1 MAKGGV
7 VLDATLP
14 RDVHFPVAC
23 AGGSRIRF
31 LYSVHAAACRST
43 HFVYDFPGT
52 ARAHCRIPLL
62 DHPFLTFIHG
72 VEIWSQSRRD
82 RVDSAR
88 RATLLL
94 SNSQYTL
101 RRTRELHGGFDRA
114 RVCWLATES
123 DEPPAPKTV
132 NTLPPRV
139 LLCGRVADAYK
150 GHVRLIEAW
159 SRISEAVPSAQLVI
173 AGAGSESL
181 APCVAQTRRPSS
193 ILLRGFVSEREL
205 EELYASATV
214 FALPSRGEGFGLVYI
229 EAMRHGVPVIAS
241 IHDAA
246 PEINLDGQTGY
257 NVDLDRPDELGDRLL
272 QLLRDRDHARALGEN
287 GRRRWS
293 QHFRFSAFR
302 QRFEPLLNEFLKS

>member
-1 MAKGGV
+1 M
-7 VLDATLP
+7 
-14 RDVHFPVAC
+14 
-23 AGGSRIRF
+23 
-31 LYSVHAAACRST
+31 
-43 HFVYDFPGT
+43 
-52 ARAHCRIPLL
+52 
-62 DHPFLTFIHG
+62 
-72 VEIWSQSRRD
+72 
-82 RVDSAR
+82 
-88 RATLLL
+88 
-94 SNSQYTL
+94 
-101 RRTRELHGGFDRA
+101 
-114 RVCWLATES
+114 
-123 DEPPAPKTV
+123 
-132 NTLPPRV
+132 
-139 LLCGRVADAYK
+139 
-150 GHVRLIEAW
+150 
-159 SRISEAVPSAQLVI
+159 
-173 AGAGSESL
+173 
-181 APCVAQTRRPSS
+181 
-193 ILLRGFVSEREL
+193 SEREL